1 MPAHITCLCM
11 QFENAPLEAKHKKL
25 SKFLEWI
32 EIRCLLKRKHI
43 RGTHELRICFALIPF
58 LLVFFHSLLSSRHVC
73 EQTFGTAPAPSV
85 ILWHAPAK
93 WLRKMRSHGNYERR
107 RENSSSSPDSSEFH
121 FDPLYRARSLM
132 VLRFVFDKR
141 TTHRNDKE
149 IGCRSKCSANE
160 RREDK
165 NRTTNTVSACTTHRQ
180 HHHNDAVLRCGAH
193 ARHGKVY
200 FIPILLFILL
210 RCRKRMFLKVCRR
223 SAAEWM
229 GAARQL
235 LGVDGARYA
244 YVRWSFFSHSLC
256 LSKSFAWHKR
266 CQHSIW
272 KAIIKISDS
281 ERNGSAR
288 GRWYALKVVNANK
301 KTEKIDT
308 KVVYFIISSR

>member
-1 MPAHITCLCM
+1 MSYGFVLPWFRFC
-11 QFENAPLEAKHKKL
+11 
-25 SKFLEWI
+25 W
-32 EIRCLLKRKHI
+32 
-43 RGTHELRICFALIPF
+43 
-58 LLVFFHSLLSSRHVC
+58 FFFTLSSRLDMC
-73 EQTFGTAPAPSV
+73 ARRTFGTAPAPSV

-210 RCRKRMFLKVCRR
+210 RCRKRMFLRR
-223 SAAEWM
+223 LNEWALLDSCS
-229 GAARQL
+229 GLTARGMHML
-235 LGVDGARYA
+235 DGA
-244 YVRWSFFSHSLC
+244 SSHTLSVSRKVSRDINAVNTQSGKPS
-256 LSKSFAWHKR
+256 SKSR
-266 CQHSIW
+266 IPNETEVRGGDGMLW
-272 KAIIKISDS
+272 K
-281 ERNGSAR
+281 
-288 GRWYALKVVNANK
+288 W
-301 KTEKIDT
+301 
-308 KVVYFIISSR
+308 